1 MLLPPAMAQAEPS
14 GAAHGAALRRAPRC
28 SGRVLVAD
36 DESSVLGFMREL
48 LSNWGL
54 EVSVAQDGTAA
65 QELLVRDPAYFDL
78 LITDQTMPGLTG
90 IELAAAAH
98 ALRPDLPVILYSGN
112 PQEIDTQRERLG
124 LRHVLHKPV
133 EPGELC
139 AALAQCL
146 GARNA

>member
-1 MLLPPAMAQAEPS
+1 
-14 GAAHGAALRRAPRC
+14 AARAAALRRAPRF

-54 EVSVAQDGTAA
+54 DVSVVQDGTAA
-65 QELLVRDPAYFDL
+65 HELLVRDPAAFDL

-98 ALRPDLPVILYSGN
+98 ALRPSLPVILYSGN
-112 PQEIDTQRERLG
+112 PQEIAAQRERLG
-124 LRHVLHKPV
+124 LCHVLQKPV
-133 EPGELC
+133 
-139 AALAQCL
+139 
-146 GARNA
+146 